1 MIPWIVLQGGLLL
14 LAVFCAFMLTLTGRT
29 IAETRQSKT
38 LADLNQNL
46 AREVREREKAQRE
59 LERLATHD
67 PLTGLKNRRVFDQA
81 LDDWIALFQRQKSP
95 FVACIIDLDHF
106 KQINDVYG
114 HLAGDAVLA
123 EIGRCLSKSV
133 RDTDVI
139 ARYGGE
145 EFALLLRDTN
155 ARDSATFLERL
166 RRAVESLSV
175 QVADHALAVTAS
187 FGAAE
192 YSDGATD
199 AITLMR
205 IADEG
210 LYEAKARG
218 RNQIVLKSGNGTE
231 ERT

>member
-1 MIPWIVLQGGLLL
+1 
-14 LAVFCAFMLTLTGRT
+14 MLTLTGRT

-46 AREVREREKAQRE
+46 AREVRERKKAQRE

-139 ARYGGE
+139 TRYGGE

-155 ARDSATFLERL
+155 AGTAQPSWSGCGALS
-166 RRAVESLSV
+166 RA
-175 QVADHALAVTAS
+175 
-187 FGAAE
+187 
-192 YSDGATD
+192 YRCRWR
-199 AITLMR
+199 ITPWRSPRVL
-205 IADEG
+205 G
-210 LYEAKARG
+210 LLNTRTG
-218 RNQIVLKSGNGTE
+218 RPMQ
-231 ERT
+231 